1 MLLLIIL
8 LLLFCLDDADL
19 GFPRY
24 YTITF
29 VNDKCLSKSD
39 VWYIFSKV
47 SDKFKVMVEID
58 PFNFAVWDCSLC

>member
-1 MLLLIIL
+1 MKEIVNAFFSKSITPFLMIF
-8 LLLFCLDDADL
+8 LF
-19 GFPRY
+19 RY

-47 SDKFKVMVEID
+47 GV
-58 PFNFAVWDCSLC
+58 N

>member
-1 MLLLIIL
+1 MFWPFLISTSV
-8 LLLFCLDDADL
+8 
-19 GFPRY
+19 RY

-47 SDKFKVMVEID
+47 TIHETIPPYV
-58 PFNFAVWDCSLC
+58 